1 MALTKTRKIGKILN
15 GNLKFSVVLDS
26 DRIDSSST
34 KGINITPTTLVVA
47 TTDDLPA
54 TSFNGKKALVT
65 STNSS
70 YMYSNG
76 WYKLNTSN
84 KFSPYWITEPDS
96 EYTLDLTSID
106 SDVKIVV
113 LAFDSDDVP
122 ITYTAVV
129 DSDFNVS
136 ATISHD
142 SDKDNVWI
150 VRRRDSDS
158 GAGTTG
164 SVTFKASDGVN
175 LTQKVVAFITS
186 ANTTYEFLGT
196 VESVYSGTVLNL
208 DSDMESLIS
217 AGDVLTNAA
226 GGGSEATV
234 SSVSF
239 LNDTYAARTDLGTI
253 VATGAGD
260 QGTGF
265 FGLNQDGTFN
275 SNYYGTVASLGSSSA
290 NAQSRYRSG
299 NTIGGAIITSH
310 TNQSYSNTSVS
321 TYSSGNGAFSNNW
334 AFFGF
339 IPNDYEYGGM
349 LYNSNGWSSSLGTA
363 LPTNVALT
371 TNSNG
376 TSAVT
381 NSNAAITT
389 YQGRATKTHNPAQ
402 RSSGFWTYLGA
413 VITYWSG
420 RYNYMEYLNQSNTT
434 YFRCQ
439 YDRTSYFTA
448 GALLFSASSFPTER
462 QITECDHLVVHSSS
476 YNSGTN
482 ETTVYC
488 GNQFNRSIRTLYDG
502 GNLTNY
508 TFSTGS
514 VSPARTINFW
524 KSTNPQPVHY
534 YKHTSTT
541 NNSGMDIEY
550 GDTVAGN
557 YISGVETLT
566 LYQSTTST
574 VNYYKVATNPSPGN
588 TQNIA
593 LGTSWPGSNMYSWK
607 NVTSAVVDDT
617 TGFTAGDN
625 IYKKIG

>member
-15 GNLKFSVVLDS
+15 GNLKISVVLDS

-34 KGINITPTTLVVA
+34 KGVYITPTTLVVA

-226 GGGSEATV
+226 GGGSEATI

-265 FGLNQDGTFN
+265 FGVNTDGSFSSTHYN
-275 SNYYGTVASLGSSSA
+275 RVASVGISSTVAKTRFRTGDV
-290 NAQSRYRSG
+290 SG
-299 NTIGGAIITSH
+299 GQIISSH
-310 TNQSYSNTSVS
+310 TNQSFSSSSVS
-321 TYSSGNGAFSNNW
+321 ASANSPHYVFGFPLKSLQYQGRAQLLVAQSYGAINPALATGTYSF
-334 AFFGF
+334 
-339 IPNDYEYGGM
+339 
-349 LYNSNGWSSSLGTA
+349 NSNGSSPATVSSIL
-363 LPTNVALT
+363 
-371 TNSNG
+371 
-376 TSAVT
+376 
-381 NSNAAITT
+381 TT
-389 YQGRATKTHNPAQ
+389 YQGNTIKSHNPFATAGTNFDFL
-402 RSSGFWTYLGA
+402 SLI
-413 VITYWSG
+413 ITYWNG
-420 RYNYMEYLNQSNTT
+420 RYNYMEYTNTTGVT

-439 YDRTSYFTA
+439 YDRTSWFTA
-448 GALLFSASSFPTER
+448 GKVFYPVYYMTAQKILEGKSLT
-462 QITECDHLVVHSSS
+462 VMSSS
-476 YNSGTN
+476 YNSGTG

-488 GNQFNRSIRTLYDG
+488 GNQYGLQIREWEDTG
-502 GNLTNY
+502 GTAR
-508 TFSTGS
+508 TMTTGS
-514 VSPARTINFW
+514 VTTPANGG
-524 KSTNPQPVHY
+524 HY
-534 YKHTSTT
+534 YAAYISKSAQAMQLINNSITNTSLDVQYNSLIQGQSLTTARDLTFYEVASTT
-541 NNSGMDIEY
+541 
-550 GDTVAGN
+550 T
-557 YISGVETLT
+557 
-566 LYQSTTST
+566 
-574 VNYYKVATNPSPGN
+574 NYYKVATTPSPAGDG
-588 TQNIA
+588 TNIA
-593 LGTSWPGSNMYSWK
+593 LGTSNAGSNIYSWK